1 MDLYAATVVLN
12 NGSNYRACITENYYN
27 QLMNMNLAYRVRI
40 EKEIVEI
47 PIGNFR
53 KVDL

>member
-1 MDLYAATVVLN
+1 MDLYEATVVLS
-12 NGSNYRACITENYYN
+12 NGAKYRACITENYYN
-27 QLMNMNLAYRVRI
+27 QLMNMTLAYRCRV

-53 KVDL
+53 KVEE